1 MDKVNESMKEKT
13 LEGLR
18 DYLSGSNPTTQVAHY
33 ANVEFLY
40 RQSLFIKRQTL
51 AIENQSKAAED
62 TYKTMRKNSRI
73 MLWTLIFIAISSIS
87 TLIIALSS

>member
-1 MDKVNESMKEKT
+1 MKEKT

-18 DYLSGSNPTTQVAHY
+18 DYLSGQVPTSRLAHY

-40 RQSLFIKRQTL
+40 RESLFIERQTL

-62 TYKTMRKNSRI
+62 TYKTMRLNSRI
-73 MLWTLIFIAISSIS
+73 MLWTLIFIAISAIS